1 MINIIVEISKYVLL
15 LLMLIFT
22 IYTYSALKAQSPE
35 KRVSRTRGQ
44 LIIMVLFDLAAFA
57 VMYIQTYEF
66 KIIVIYLGLIAYI
79 LISEAAYKI
88 FYRRASFVLL
98 NTMCMLISIG
108 LVIQTRLDVDNAL
121 KQLIIAAGASLI
133 ALVIPVII
141 RKAKA
146 ISKWGIFFAGVGI
159 LLLAAVFALAT
170 VTGGGKLSVEIGGIT
185 FQFSEI
191 VKLTFVFFIAAMLH
205 NVHTFRQVCIVT
217 LLAGIHVIIL
227 VASTDLG
234 TALVFFVAYIV
245 MVCVATR
252 RVGYAF
258 IGLGGI
264 AAASVAAYKMFSHI
278 RVRVQVWQDPFRD
291 YQGTGYQI
299 VQALFSICAGGWFG
313 TGLMKGSPDMV
324 PVVEKDFT
332 FAAICE
338 EMGILFAICLILL
351 CMCCYLIIV
360 NISMKV
366 SSEFYRLIA
375 IGLGTEYAFQVFLT
389 IGGSVKMIPMTGIT
403 LPLISYGGSSITCSI
418 FMFAI
423 VQGLYLLRKDEADM
437 EEMQLPG
444 GRDEDL
450 YDDEYYP
457 DEDGTEYIPGEETI
471 EFERRIWKETE
482 NSIND

>member
-22 IYTYSALKAQSPE
+22 IYTYSALRTKSRE

-44 LIIMVLFDLAAFA
+44 LVVMVFFDFAAFA

-66 KIIVIYLGLIAYI
+66 KIIIIYLGLIAYI
-79 LISEAAYKI
+79 LFSEAAYKI

-108 LVIQTRLDVDNAL
+108 LVIQTRLDADNAL
-121 KQLIIAAGASLI
+121 KQLIIAAGATVL

-141 RKAKA
+141 RKAKV
-146 ISKWGIFFAGVGI
+146 ISRWGLFFAAVGI
-159 LLLAAVFALAT
+159 LLLAAVFALAA
-170 VTGGGKLSVEIGGIT
+170 VTGGGKLSIEIGGIT

-191 VKLTFVFFIAAMLH
+191 AKLTFVFFIAAMLH

-217 LLAGIHVIIL
+217 LLAAIHVIIL

-264 AAASVAAYKMFSHI
+264 AAASVAAYKLFSHI

-366 SSEFYRLIA
+366 SNEFYRLIA

-437 EEMQLPG
+437 EDMQVPG
-444 GRDEDL
+444 GWQDDIP
-450 YDDEYYP
+450 DDEYYS
-457 DEDGTEYIPGEETI
+457 DEDRSEYVPGEETE

>member
-22 IYTYSALKAQSPE
+22 ILTYAALRTKDPQ
-35 KRVSRTRGQ
+35 KRISRTRGQ
-44 LIIMVLFDLAAFA
+44 LVVMVLFDFVSFA

-66 KIIVIYLGLIAYI
+66 NIIIIYLGIIAYI
-79 LISEAAYKI
+79 LISQAAYKI

-108 LVIQTRLDVDNAL
+108 LVIQTRLDIDNAL
-121 KQLIIAAGASLI
+121 KQLVIASGASVI
-133 ALVIPVII
+133 AMVIPVII
-141 RKAKA
+141 RKAKVL
-146 ISKWGIFFAGVGI
+146 SKWGLFFAAAGI
-159 LLLAAVFALAT
+159 LLLGAVFALAA
-170 VTGGGKLSVEIGGIT
+170 VTGGSKLSVEIGGIT

-205 NVHTFRQVCIVT
+205 NVHTFKQVCIVT

-252 RVGYAF
+252 KAGYAF

-264 AAASVAAYKMFSHI
+264 AAASVAAYKLFSHI

-313 TGLMKGSPDMV
+313 TGLMKGAPDMV

-351 CMCCYLIIV
+351 CMGCYLIIV

-366 SSEFYRLIA
+366 SNEFYRLIA

-403 LPLISYGGSSITCSI
+403 LPLISYGGSSISCSI

-423 VQGLYLLRKDEADM
+423 VQGMYLLRKDEADM

-444 GRDEDL
+444 GSQD
-450 YDDEYYP
+450 YIPDDEYYT
-457 DEDGTEYIPGEETI
+457 DTDRTEYIPGEETI